1 MILIYSAFCF
11 SALFSDQQLSHSF
24 ESRIAFP
31 RLNPIWSSAM
41 SSVDALTNRNLI
53 EKTSE
58 MAAKL
63 AGKIILESKINLS
76 EDVTSKIGSRD
87 IVTEVDKKAQ
97 EKIKQTIISKF
108 PNHTFLGEEDVL
120 PGKNI

>member
-1 MILIYSAFCF
+1 
-11 SALFSDQQLSHSF
+11 
-24 ESRIAFP
+24 
-31 RLNPIWSSAM
+31 M